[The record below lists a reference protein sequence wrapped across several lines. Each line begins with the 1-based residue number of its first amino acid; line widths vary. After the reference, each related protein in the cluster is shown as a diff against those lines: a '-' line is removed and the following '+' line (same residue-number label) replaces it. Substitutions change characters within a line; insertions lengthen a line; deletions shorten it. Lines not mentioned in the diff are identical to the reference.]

1 MIVSGRIVVDVN
13 FPALAARVPT
23 VTGLAAE
30 IGIKIRN
37 NQKKAS
43 FLCDRGTKKGAAI
56 SQLLFGKLEFICRS
70 RIYDLYRNVVLR
82 FG

>member
-30 IGIKIRN
+30 MG
-37 NQKKAS
+37 
-43 FLCDRGTKKGAAI
+43 
-56 SQLLFGKLEFICRS
+56 
-70 RIYDLYRNVVLR
+70 
-82 FG
+82 